1 MPFALPSKPSSTVKN
16 EYVSVNR
23 SLDPILLICVYLSP
37 VIGALLLAGADARV
51 ARCKHNPNP
60 SASSASHPAVTS
72 AETVVAPAA
81 SYPVQSPAASSS
93 AKSSAATTT
102 AVDSV
107 ATSSA
112 ANSVAS
118 STAVESTADSTATTE
133 AGIETTS
140 SAAAA
145 STTAV
150 SSQTTVEASS
160 ASTTAVT
167 SVAVS
172 SSATTNVVT
181 SIPFSSSSTSIVVI
195 PSTSTS
201 TTKSKAPAATN
212 YPRTYPAD
220 VVDKL
225 RDSSLNKLETYS
237 SSNLAGGACT
247 LETAS
252 IRREWS
258 DLSLD
263 ERVEYTTAVR
273 CLQKLPSKSD
283 AKEVPGARSRFDDF
297 MAVHMSLTP
306 WIHNSANF
314 LAWHRYYLFTYEKA
328 LKEECG
334 YKGSHPYWN
343 WDRYASDP
351 VNSPLFNG
359 NASSMGSASGCNT
372 EGPFA
377 DYQVNL
383 GPGTSTRYNPR
394 CLKRAVNHDAAQDC
408 TADKTYS
415 LITRHSTVSSFQ
427 DSMQGIPGVHVG
439 GHFTMGGDPGGD
451 INASPGDPAFYLHHA
466 MIDRVWWLWQVQD
479 LQSRLSAVAGNNLKT
494 NRVGSLKDT
503 VDLGILNGEVEL
515 GALLNTLGGNG
526 GEFCYIYM

>member
-1 MPFALPSKPSSTVKN
+1 MRAASRST
-16 EYVSVNR
+16 
-23 SLDPILLICVYLSP
+23 
-37 VIGALLLAGADARV
+37 
-51 ARCKHNPNP
+51 P
-60 SASSASHPAVTS
+60 SASSASHPAVTNGT
-72 AETVVAPAA
+72 AVASAA
-81 SYPVQSPAASSS
+81 SSSSQSSVATSTAVNSAASSS
-93 AKSSAATTT
+93 AQSSAATST
-102 AVDSV
+102 AVN
-107 ATSSA
+107 SA
-112 ANSVAS
+112 SAS
-118 STAVESTADSTATTE
+118 STAVESTAAYSTTTAK
-133 AGIETTS
+133 AGIETASS

-145 STTAV
+145 STTAL
-150 SSQTTVEASS
+150 SSQTTVEALSS

-172 SSATTNVVT
+172 SSATTNIVT
-181 SIPFSSSSTSIVVI
+181 STPSSSSSIVVV

-201 TTKSKAPAATN
+201 TTKTKAPAATN
-212 YPRTYPAD
+212 YPRAYPAD

-225 RDSSLNKLETYS
+225 RDSSLSKLETYAA
-237 SSNLAGGACT
+237 SNLAGSCT

-258 DLSLD
+258 DLSAD
-263 ERVEYTTAVR
+263 ERIAYTTAIR
-273 CLQKLPSKSD
+273 CLQTLPSKSD

-297 MAVHMSLTP
+297 MAVHMAMTP
-306 WIHNSANF
+306 YIHNSANF

-334 YKGSHPYWN
+334 YAGAHPYWN

-351 VNSPLFNG
+351 VHSPLFNG
-359 NASSMGSASGCNT
+359 NATSMGSASGCNT

-394 CLKRAVNHDAAQDC
+394 CLKRAVNRDAAQDC

-415 LITRHSTVSSFQ
+415 LITRSSSVSAFQ
-427 DSMQGIPGVHVG
+427 NTMQGIPGVHVG

-479 LQSRLSAVAGNNLKT
+479 LQSRLTAVAGNDLKT
-494 NRVGSLKDT
+494 GRAGSLKDT
-503 VDLGILNGEVEL
+503 VSLGMLNGDVEL
-515 GALLNTLGGNG
+515 SSLLNTLGGNG
-526 GEFCYIYM
+526 GEFCYIYL

>member
-1 MPFALPSKPSSTVKN
+1 MR
-16 EYVSVNR
+16 VS
-23 SLDPILLICVYLSP
+23 IP
-37 VIGALLLAGADARV
+37 VLGALLLAGADARV
-51 ARCKHNPNP
+51 ARCKHNP
-60 SASSASHPAVTS
+60 SASSASHPAVSS

-81 SYPVQSPAASSS
+81 SSYAQSPAASSPAQS
-93 AKSSAATTT
+93 PAASYPVQSRPAASSSAQSS
-102 AVDSV
+102 AVTSTPV
-107 ATSSA
+107 ESAATSSA
-112 ANSVAS
+112 VNSVAS
-118 STAVESTADSTATTE
+118 STAVESTADLTTTSK
-133 AGIETTS
+133 AVIETAS
-140 SAAAA
+140 SSAAA

-167 SVAVS
+167 SAAVS

-181 SIPFSSSSTSIVVI
+181 SILPSSSSTSIVVV
-195 PSTSTS
+195 PSTSMS
-201 TTKSKAPAATN
+201 TTKTKAPAATN

-225 RDSSLNKLETYS
+225 RDSSLSKLETYS
-237 SSNLAGGACT
+237 SSNLAGGSCT

-258 DLSLD
+258 DLSPD

-273 CLQKLPSKSD
+273 CLQQLPSKSD

-297 MAVHMSLTP
+297 MAVHMTMTP

-334 YKGSHPYWN
+334 YKGTHPYWN

-359 NASSMGSASGCNT
+359 NASSMGVASGCNT

-394 CLKRAVNHDAAQDC
+394 CLKRAVNRDAAQDC

-427 DSMQGIPGVHVG
+427 DTMQGIPGVHVG

-479 LQSRLSAVAGNNLKT
+479 LQSRLSTVAGNDLKT
-494 NRVGSLKDT
+494 NRAGSLKDT
-503 VDLGILNGEVEL
+503 VNLGILNGDVEL

>member
-1 MPFALPSKPSSTVKN
+1 MV
-16 EYVSVNR
+16 
-23 SLDPILLICVYLSP
+23 
-37 VIGALLLAGADARV
+37 
-51 ARCKHNPNP
+51 
-60 SASSASHPAVTS
+60 
-72 AETVVAPAA
+72 
-81 SYPVQSPAASSS
+81 
-93 AKSSAATTT
+93 
-102 AVDSV
+102 
-107 ATSSA
+107 
-112 ANSVAS
+112 
-118 STAVESTADSTATTE
+118 
-133 AGIETTS
+133 
-140 SAAAA
+140 
-145 STTAV
+145 
-150 SSQTTVEASS
+150 
-160 ASTTAVT
+160 
-167 SVAVS
+167 
-172 SSATTNVVT
+172 
-181 SIPFSSSSTSIVVI
+181 

-225 RDSSLNKLETYS
+225 RDSSLSKLETYS
-237 SSNLAGGACT
+237 SSNLAGGTCT

-263 ERVEYTTAVR
+263 ERVAYTTAVR
-273 CLQKLPSKSD
+273 CLQTLPSKSD

-297 MAVHMSLTP
+297 MAVHMNKTP
-306 WIHNSANF
+306 FIHNSANF

-334 YKGSHPYWN
+334 YAGSHPYWN

-359 NASSMGSASGCNT
+359 NASSMGSASGCNS

-394 CLKRAVNHDAAQDC
+394 CLKRAVNRDAAQDC

-415 LITRHSTVSSFQ
+415 LITRSSSVSNFQ
-427 DSMQGIPGVHVG
+427 DTMQGIPGVHVG

-479 LQSRLSAVAGNNLKT
+479 LQSRLTAVGGNDLQT
-494 NRVGSLKDT
+494 NRAGSLKDT
-503 VDLGILNGEVEL
+503 VSLGLLNGDVEL

-526 GEFCYIYM
+526 GEFCYIYL

>member
-1 MPFALPSKPSSTVKN
+1 MR
-16 EYVSVNR
+16 VS
-23 SLDPILLICVYLSP
+23 IP
-37 VIGALLLAGADARV
+37 VFGALLLAGADARCV
-51 ARCKHNPNP
+51 RITP
-60 SASSASHPAVTS
+60 SASSASHPAATGS
-72 AETVVAPAA
+72 GYVVAPA
-81 SYPVQSPAASSS
+81 PAASSS
-93 AKSSAATTT
+93 AKSSAVVTIPL
-102 AVDSV
+102 DSPAASTSV
-107 ATSSA
+107 SSA
-112 ANSVAS
+112 AASTAASSAAS
-118 STAVESTADSTATTE
+118 STAVESTVKSAASSSAVESTAGSTTTK
-133 AGIETTS
+133 AGIETAS
-140 SAAAA
+140 SSAAA

-150 SSQTTVEASS
+150 SYQTTVEASS
-160 ASTTAVT
+160 TSSTAVT

-172 SSATTNVVT
+172 SSAMTNVVT
-181 SIPFSSSSTSIVVI
+181 SIPSPSSSSSSIVVV

-201 TTKSKAPAATN
+201 TTKSKAPTATN

-225 RDSSLNKLETYS
+225 RDSSISKLESYS

-263 ERVEYTTAVR
+263 ERVAYTTAVR
-273 CLQKLPSKSD
+273 CLQTLPSKSD

-297 MAVHMSLTP
+297 MAVHMAKTP

-314 LAWHRYYLFTYEKA
+314 LSWHRYYLFTYEKA

-334 YKGSHPYWN
+334 YAGSHPYWN

-394 CLKRAVNHDAAQDC
+394 CLKRAVNRDAAQDC

-415 LITRHSTVSSFQ
+415 LITRSSSVSNFQ
-427 DSMQGIPGVHVG
+427 DTMQGIPGVHVG

-466 MIDRVWWLWQVQD
+466 AIDRVWWLWQVQD
-479 LQSRLSAVAGNNLKT
+479 LKTRLTAVGGNDLQT
-494 NRVGSLKDT
+494 NRAGSLKDT
-503 VDLGILNGEVEL
+503 VSLGLLNGDVEL

>member
-1 MPFALPSKPSSTVKN
+1 MR
-16 EYVSVNR
+16 VS
-23 SLDPILLICVYLSP
+23 IP
-37 VIGALLLAGADARV
+37 VIGALLLAGADARCV
-51 ARCKHNPNP
+51 KVYPPGHP
-60 SASSASHPAVTS
+60 SASTASAPAAVTS
-72 AETVVAPAA
+72 SGSVAVP
-81 SYPVQSPAASSS
+81 SSSS
-93 AKSSAATTT
+93 AAQNSA
-102 AVDSV
+102 

-112 ANSVAS
+112 AEPT
-118 STAVESTADSTATTE
+118 TAVESTTKAAVE
-133 AGIETTS
+133 VPS
-140 SAAAA
+140 SSSAAA
-145 STTAV
+145 STTVAV
-150 SSQTTVEASS
+150 SSQSAVETTS

-172 SSATTNVVT
+172 SSAAATTNVVT
-181 SIPFSSSSTSIVVI
+181 SIPTPSSSSSSSIVVV
-195 PSTSTS
+195 PSTAAS
-201 TTKSKAPAATN
+201 TTTKAPAATN
-212 YPRTYPAD
+212 YPRAYPAD

-225 RDSSLNKLETYS
+225 RDSSFSKLETYAA
-237 SSNLAGGACT
+237 SNLAGGACT
-247 LETAS
+247 LENAS

-258 DLSLD
+258 DLSGD
-263 ERVEYTTAVR
+263 ERIAYTTAVR

-297 MAVHMSLTP
+297 MAVHMAKTP

-334 YKGSHPYWN
+334 YAGAHPYWN

-359 NASSMGSASGCNT
+359 NATSIGSASGCNT

-377 DYQVNL
+377 DYKVNL

-394 CLKRAVNHDAAQDC
+394 CLKRAVNRDAAQDC
-408 TADKTYS
+408 KADRTLS
-415 LITRHSTVSSFQ
+415 LIKGSSSVSAFQ
-427 DSMQGIPGVHVG
+427 NTMQGIPGVHVG
-439 GHFTMGGDPGGD
+439 GHFTIGGDPGGD

-479 LQSRLSAVAGNNLKT
+479 LQSRLSAVGGNDLQT
-494 NRVGSLKDT
+494 NRAGSLKDT
-503 VDLGILNGEVEL
+503 VSVGLLNGDVEL